1 MGLNGTLAMASRS
14 LEVFSAGIAVSG
26 NNISNA
32 STPGYIRE
40 ELVLQPSSPYA
51 AGGLVFGTGAE
62 AVGIQQQIDQFLEHR
77 IHQASSD
84 SSRAETVE
92 DIYKQ
97 LELQLQELGEDDLST
112 SLSTFLAAIQDVVN
126 QPELPEL
133 KQLAIARGEE
143 LATGISGLRSRID
156 ELRRAQ
162 SNGIDLLVTE
172 ANRLIDVVV
181 STNPQIAK
189 LEASGLLQSD
199 AGGLRAQRY
208 DALNRLSEIIPV
220 NYIERSDGSIDLFS
234 GSNYLV
240 LKGSYQ
246 HLESTAYVDR
256 GVQVQS
262 VTLSRTQSGVALTGG
277 ELGGIVEGRDTLL
290 GGFVDQLDTW
300 SAELIQQFNQLHSS
314 GEGTSGFSS
323 VMSEH
328 TVLDPTASLND
339 SATGL
344 TFVPQHGSFDLK
356 VTSTLTGLTST
367 TTIQVD
373 LDGLGAPGS
382 DTTLNSLR
390 DAITAASSE
399 VTASIDT
406 QGRLQITAAS
416 NYEIRFSSDSS
427 GVLAALGINTF
438 FTGTDS
444 STIGVSDTVRNDPS
458 LFATGQ
464 GGGPS
469 DNRNII
475 ALAGFLDNP
484 SDGLGGSTLDEF
496 YEQLITQ
503 VTVDS
508 STATTVANG
517 FESFRQS
524 LLNQRQQFSGV
535 SLDEEAVKVL
545 EFQRSFQSAARL
557 ISTIDELF
565 DVLLSM

>member
-1 MGLNGTLAMASRS
+1 MASRS
-14 LEVFSAGIAVSG
+14 LEVFSAGIAVAG

-143 LATGISGLRSRID
+143 LATGISGLRGRID

-328 TVLDPTASLND
+328 TVLDPTVSLND

-406 QGRLQITAAS
+406 QGRLQITAAA

-444 STIGVSDTVRNDPS
+444 SSIGVSDTVRNDPS

-484 SDGLGGSTLDEF
+484 SDGLGGSTLDDF